1 MFKRLF
7 RTKSLEQL
15 RASADEPEHQ
25 LKKNLGAFDLTMFGI
40 GAIIGAG
47 IFSSIGTAAAGNMAD
62 GRLPAGPGL
71 VISILVVALICG
83 FTALA
88 YAELASMI
96 PVSGSAYTYAY
107 ATLGELMAWIIGWD
121 LLLEYA
127 ISNVAVAI
135 SWGDYAR
142 SFFSTV
148 FHVNI
153 PGWLGMDPRSAMKP
167 TEACIQQFGHMV
179 QKSDWHWQ
187 IFNTFGND
195 AWWHFWNHIH
205 PKVWVDHLTQL
216 VGPGVGERLTMIAN
230 AKHGLLDGAALFA
243 NWDVVKA
250 APTVAGMP
258 ITINFLAVV
267 ITALITW
274 LCYIGIKESARV
286 NSVMVIIKVLILLA
300 VVGLGIKFISPAN
313 WHPFVPHGWKGIQ
326 AGAAIIF
333 FAFIGFDAVSTTA
346 EECKDPGRDLPRG
359 ILGSLVICTFI
370 YAAVALVV
378 TGMLHYTRL
387 GGIADPL
394 SYIFTEHK
402 MYGIAAV
409 ISFGAVIATTA
420 ALLVYQVGQP
430 RIFMSMSR
438 DGLLAPWFGKVH
450 DTFKTPSHATVLT
463 GFLVAIP
470 AALLN
475 IDEVVELANIG
486 TLFAFV
492 IVCVAVLLLRKRRPE
507 APRKFRM
514 PFAWFVAPAGILG
527 CFWIAKGLPAL
538 TWYRFFI
545 WLGIGLVIYFLY
557 GSRKSRL
564 ETPTAS

>member
-1 MFKRLF
+1 MNFF

-15 RASADEPEHQ
+15 KATAEEPEHQ
-25 LKKNLGAFDLTMFGI
+25 LKKNLGAFDLAMFGI

-62 GRLPAGPGL
+62 GRYPAGPSL
-71 VISILVVALICG
+71 VLSILLVALICG

-127 ISNVAVAI
+127 VSNVAVAI

-142 SFFSTV
+142 SFLSNV

-153 PGWLGMDPRSAMKP
+153 PGWLAMDPRTALKLA
-167 TEACIQQFGHMV
+167 EGV
-179 QKSDWHWQ
+179 QKLGLPEKLH
-187 IFNTFGND
+187 
-195 AWWHFWNHIH
+195 
-205 PKVWVDHLTQL
+205 
-216 VGPGVGERLTMIAN
+216 MIAD
-230 AKHGLLDGAALFA
+230 AKAGLANGAATFA
-243 NWDVVKA
+243 NWEVLKS
-250 APTVAGMP
+250 APMVYGFP
-258 ITINFLAVV
+258 ITINLLAVI
-267 ITALITW
+267 ITVLITW
-274 LCYIGIKESARV
+274 LCYIGIKESARA
-286 NSVMVIIKVLILLA
+286 NSIMVVIKVIILLT
-300 VVGLGIKFISPAN
+300 VVGLGIQFISPAN
-313 WHPFVPHGWKGIQ
+313 WHPFVPHGMKGIQ

-346 EECKDPGRDLPRG
+346 EECRNPGRDLPLG
-359 ILGSLVICTFI
+359 ILWSLGICTVI
-370 YAAVALVV
+370 YAAVALVT
-378 TGMLHYTRL
+378 TGMVHYTKL

-394 SYIFTEHK
+394 SFIFTEHK
-402 MYGIAAV
+402 MTAIAAV

-438 DGLLAPWFGKVH
+438 DGLLGPWFGKIH
-450 DTFKTPSHATVLT
+450 PKFKTPSNATVLT
-463 GFLVAIP
+463 GFIVAIP

-475 IDEVVELANIG
+475 IDEVVELTNIG

-492 IVCVAVLLLRKRRPE
+492 VVCIAVMLLRHRRPE
-507 APRKFRM
+507 APRKFLM
-514 PFAWFVAPAGILG
+514 PAIWVLAPAGILG
-527 CFWIAKGLPAL
+527 CIWFAKGLPWL
-538 TWYRFFI
+538 TWIRFVV
-545 WLGIGLVIYFLY
+545 WLAIGLVIYFIY
-557 GSRKSRL
+557 GARKSAL
-564 ETPTAS
+564 QNGDLKA

>member
-1 MFKRLF
+1 MLDRLF

-15 RASADEPEHQ
+15 RASAEEPEHQ

-71 VISILVVALICG
+71 VLSILIVAVICG

-88 YAELASMI
+88 YAEMASMI

-142 SFFSTV
+142 SFLSSV
-148 FHVNI
+148 FHVDI
-153 PGWLGMDPRSAMKP
+153 PGWLGMDPRSALKLAEHAP
-167 TEACIQQFGHMV
+167 ALGLSAKLHVLAQAKAG
-179 QKSDWHWQ
+179 
-187 IFNTFGND
+187 
-195 AWWHFWNHIH
+195 
-205 PKVWVDHLTQL
+205 L
-216 VGPGVGERLTMIAN
+216 AN
-230 AKHGLLDGAALFA
+230 GAATFA
-243 NWDVVKA
+243 NWDVLKS
-250 APTVAGMP
+250 APTIGGFP
-258 ITINFLAVV
+258 ITINLLAVV
-267 ITALITW
+267 VTVLITW

-286 NSVMVIIKVLILLA
+286 NSVMVVLKVMILLA
-300 VVGLGIKFISPAN
+300 VVGLGAKFINPGN
-313 WHPFVPHGWKGIQ
+313 WHPFVPHGWGGIQ

-346 EECKDPGRDLPRG
+346 EECRNPGKDLPRG
-359 ILGSLVICTFI
+359 ILWSLGICTVI

-378 TGMLHYTRL
+378 TGMLHYTKL

-394 SYIFTEHK
+394 AYIFTQHHLA
-402 MYGIAAV
+402 GIAAV

-438 DGLLAPWFGKVH
+438 DGLLAPWFGHVH
-450 DTFKTPSHATVLT
+450 ERFKTPSHATVLT

-492 IVCVAVLLLRKRRPE
+492 IVCAAVLILRKRRPE
-507 APRKFRM
+507 APRKFVM
-514 PFAWFVAPAGILG
+514 PLAWLLAPLGILG
-527 CFWIAKGLPAL
+527 CVWIARGLPAL

-545 WLGIGLVIYFLY
+545 WLAIGLVIYLFY

-564 ETPTAS
+564 ATAAPTP

>member
-1 MFKRLF
+1 MLNRLF
-7 RTKSLEQL
+7 RTKTLEQL
-15 RASADEPEHQ
+15 RASAEAPEHQ
-25 LKKNLGAFDLTMFGI
+25 LKKSLGAFELTMFGI

-47 IFSSIGTAAAGNMAD
+47 IFSSIGTAAAGNVAD
-62 GRLPAGPGL
+62 GRLPAGPAL

-88 YAELASMI
+88 YAEMASMI

-142 SFFSTV
+142 SFLSTV
-148 FHVNI
+148 FHIEI
-153 PGWLGMDPRSAMKP
+153 PGWLGMDPRSALKL
-167 TEACIQQFGHMV
+167 V
-179 QKSDWHWQ
+179 QGIPDMALGAK
-187 IFNTFGND
+187 
-195 AWWHFWNHIH
+195 IH
-205 PKVWVDHLTQL
+205 ALAQ
-216 VGPGVGERLTMIAN
+216 
-230 AKHGLLDGAALFA
+230 AKAGLLSGGATFL
-243 NWDVVKA
+243 NWDVVRA
-250 APTVAGMP
+250 APTVAGYP
-258 ITINFLAVV
+258 ITINLLAVV

-286 NSVMVIIKVLILLA
+286 NSVMVVIKVAILLA
-300 VVGLGIKFISPAN
+300 VVGLGIRFIQPAN
-313 WHPFVPHGWKGIQ
+313 WHPFMPHGWPGIQ

-346 EECKDPGRDLPRG
+346 EECKNPGRDLPRG
-359 ILGSLVICTFI
+359 ILWSLVICTVI

-394 SYIFTEHK
+394 AYIFTEHK
-402 MYGIAAV
+402 MAGIAAV

-438 DGLLAPWFGKVH
+438 DGLLGPWFGKVH
-450 DTFKTPSHATVLT
+450 DRFKTPSNATLLT

-492 IVCVAVLLLRKRRPE
+492 IVCAAVLILRKRRPE
-507 APRKFRM
+507 APRKFVM
-514 PFAWFVAPAGILG
+514 PFAWIIAPLGILG
-527 CFWIAKGLPAL
+527 CFWIARGLPAL
-538 TWYRFFI
+538 TWYRFFA
-545 WLGIGLVIYFLY
+545 WLGIGLVIYFFY

-564 ETPTAS
+564 RAVSAP

>member
-1 MFKRLF
+1 MLNRLF

-47 IFSSIGTAAAGNMAD
+47 IFSAIGTAAAGNVAD
-62 GRLPAGPGL
+62 GRLPAGPAL

-88 YAELASMI
+88 YAEMASMI

-142 SFFSTV
+142 SFLSSV
-148 FHVNI
+148 LHVDI
-153 PGWLGMDPRSAMKP
+153 PSWLGMDPRSALKL
-167 TEACIQQFGHMV
+167 V
-179 QKSDWHWQ
+179 Q
-187 IFNTFGND
+187 
-195 AWWHFWNHIH
+195 
-205 PKVWVDHLTQL
+205 
-216 VGPGVGERLTMIAN
+216 GVPAMGLG
-230 AKHGLLDGAALFA
+230 AKLHVLAQAKAGLINGAATFA
-243 NWDVVKA
+243 NWEVVKT
-250 APTVAGMP
+250 APTVAGCP
-258 ITINFLAVV
+258 ITINLLAVI
-267 ITALITW
+267 ITGLITW

-286 NSVMVIIKVLILLA
+286 NSVMVIVKVIILLA

-313 WHPFVPHGWKGIQ
+313 YHPFVPHGWPGIQ
-326 AGAAIIF
+326 SGAAIIF

-346 EECKDPGRDLPRG
+346 EECKNPGKDLPRG
-359 ILGSLVICTFI
+359 ILWSLLICTVI

-378 TGMLHYTRL
+378 TGMIHYSRL

-394 SYIFTEHK
+394 AYIFTEHK
-402 MYGIAAV
+402 MTAIAGV

-438 DGLLAPWFGKVH
+438 DGLLGPWFGKVH
-450 DTFKTPSHATVLT
+450 QKFKTPSNATVLT
-463 GFLVAIP
+463 GLIVAIP

-492 IVCVAVLLLRKRRPE
+492 IVCGAVLILRHRRPE
-507 APRKFRM
+507 APRKFTM
-514 PFAWFVAPAGILG
+514 PFAWIIAPLGILG
-527 CFWIAKGLPAL
+527 CFWIAKGLPAM

-545 WLGIGLVIYFLY
+545 WLGIGLVVYFLF
-557 GSRKSRL
+557 GSKHSRL
-564 ETPTAS
+564 EKAAKA

>member
-1 MFKRLF
+1 MNLF

-15 RASADEPEHQ
+15 KASAEEPEHQ

-71 VISILVVALICG
+71 VLSILIVALICG

-142 SFFSTV
+142 SFLSTV

-153 PGWLGMDPRSAMKP
+153 PGWLGMDPRSAMKLVEGAP
-167 TEACIQQFGHMV
+167 AMTLSTKLHVLA
-179 QKSDWHWQ
+179 
-187 IFNTFGND
+187 D
-195 AWWHFWNHIH
+195 A
-205 PKVWVDHLTQL
+205 KL
-216 VGPGVGERLTMIAN
+216 GVVN
-230 AKHGLLDGAALFA
+230 GAATFA
-243 NWDVVKA
+243 NWEVLKS
-250 APTVAGMP
+250 APNVAGFP
-258 ITINFLAVV
+258 ITINLLAVI
-267 ITALITW
+267 ITVLITW

-286 NSVMVIIKVLILLA
+286 NSVMVVVKVLILLA
-300 VVGLGIKFISPAN
+300 VVGLGIKFIDTGN
-313 WHPFVPHGWKGIQ
+313 WHPFVPHGWRGIQ

-346 EECKDPGRDLPRG
+346 EECRNPGRDLPLG
-359 ILGSLVICTFI
+359 ILWSLGICTVI

-378 TGMLHYTRL
+378 TGMLHYTKL

-394 SYIFTEHK
+394 SFIFTEHK
-402 MYGIAAV
+402 MGSIAAV

-438 DGLLAPWFGKVH
+438 DGLLGPWFGKIH
-450 DTFKTPSHATVLT
+450 KKFQTPSNATVLT

-492 IVCVAVLLLRKRRPE
+492 IVCVAVLILRKRRPE
-507 APRKFRM
+507 APRKFLM
-514 PFAWFVAPAGILG
+514 PLVWVLAPAGILG
-527 CFWIAKGLPAL
+527 CFWIAKGLPTI
-538 TWYRFFI
+538 TWIRFVV
-545 WLGIGLVIYFLY
+545 WLGIGLVIYFIY
-557 GSRKSRL
+557 GVKKSRL
-564 ETPTAS
+564 QNGDL

>member
-1 MFKRLF
+1 MRLF
-7 RTKSLEQL
+7 RTKTLEQL
-15 RASADEPEHQ
+15 KASAEEPEHQ
-25 LKKNLGAFDLTMFGI
+25 LKKNLGALDLTMFGI

-47 IFSSIGTAAAGNMAD
+47 IFSSIGTAAAGNLAG
-62 GRLPAGPGL
+62 GRSPAGPAL
-71 VISILVVALICG
+71 VLSILIVALICG

-88 YAELASMI
+88 YAEMASMI

-142 SFFSTV
+142 SFLSSV

-153 PGWLGMDPRSAMKP
+153 PGWLAMDPRSAFKLAEGVAPMTLGAKL
-167 TEACIQQFGHMV
+167 E
-179 QKSDWHWQ
+179 
-187 IFNTFGND
+187 
-195 AWWHFWNHIH
+195 
-205 PKVWVDHLTQL
+205 L
-216 VGPGVGERLTMIAN
+216 VAQAKAGLAN
-230 AKHGLLDGAALFA
+230 GAAVFT
-243 NWDVVKA
+243 NWEVLRN
-250 APTVAGMP
+250 APTLGGFPV
-258 ITINFLAVV
+258 TVNFLAVV
-267 ITALITW
+267 ITVIITW
-274 LCYIGIKESARV
+274 LCYIGIRESARA
-286 NSVMVIIKVLILLA
+286 NGVMVVLKVLILLT
-300 VVGLGIKFISPAN
+300 VVGLGARFVQTTN
-313 WHPFVPHGWKGIQ
+313 WTPFVPHGWPGIQ

-346 EECKDPGRDLPRG
+346 EECRDPGKDLPRG
-359 ILGSLVICTFI
+359 ILASLLICTFI
-370 YAAVALVV
+370 YAGVALVV
-378 TGMLHYTRL
+378 TGMVHYTRL

-394 SYIFTEHK
+394 SYIFTQQR
-402 MYGIAAV
+402 MTVAAGF

-438 DGLLAPWFGKVH
+438 DGLLGPWFSRIH
-450 DTFKTPSHATVLT
+450 PRFRTPSNATILT
-463 GFLVAIP
+463 GFLVAVP

-492 IVCVAVLLLRKRRPE
+492 IVCGAVLILRRRRPE

-514 PFAWFVAPAGILG
+514 PLPWLIAPAGILG
-527 CFWIAKGLPAL
+527 CVWIARGLPAL
-538 TWYRFFI
+538 TWYRFFA
-545 WLGIGLVIYFLY
+545 WLGLGLVVYFAY
-557 GSRKSRL
+557 GWRKSRL
-564 ETPTAS
+564 GSRET

>member
-1 MFKRLF
+1 MFERLF

-15 RASADEPEHQ
+15 RASAEAPEHQ

-153 PGWLGMDPRSAMKP
+153 PGWLGMDPRSALK
-167 TEACIQQFGHMV
+167 
-179 QKSDWHWQ
+179 
-187 IFNTFGND
+187 
-195 AWWHFWNHIH
+195 
-205 PKVWVDHLTQL
+205 L
-216 VGPGVGERLTMIAN
+216 VEGVPAMDLSAKLHVLAQAKAGLAN
-230 AKHGLLDGAALFA
+230 GAATFL
-243 NWDVVKA
+243 NWEVVKA

-258 ITINFLAVV
+258 VTINFLAVV
-267 ITALITW
+267 ITVLITW

-286 NSVMVIIKVLILLA
+286 NSVMVVIKVIILLA
-300 VVGLGIKFISPAN
+300 VVGLGIKFIDTGN
-313 WHPFVPHGWKGIQ
+313 WQPFVPHGWRGIQ

-346 EECKDPGRDLPRG
+346 EECRDPGRDLPRG

-378 TGMLHYTRL
+378 TGMLHYTKL

-402 MYGIAAV
+402 MNGIAAV
-409 ISFGAVIATTA
+409 ISFGAIIATTA

-492 IVCVAVLLLRKRRPE
+492 IVCVAVLVLRKRRPE
-507 APRKFRM
+507 APRKFTM
-514 PFAWFVAPAGILG
+514 PFAWIVAPLGIIG
-527 CFWIAKGLPAL
+527 CFGIAWGLPSV

-557 GSRKSRL
+557 GARKSRL
-564 ETPTAS
+564 VAPTAS

>member
-1 MFKRLF
+1 MLYRLF

-15 RASADEPEHQ
+15 RASAEEPEHQ
-25 LKKNLGAFDLTMFGI
+25 LSKSLGTFELTMFGI

-47 IFSSIGTAAAGNMAD
+47 IFSSIGTAAAGNLAD
-62 GRLPAGPGL
+62 GRLPAGPAL

-88 YAELASMI
+88 YAEMASMI

-142 SFFSTV
+142 SFLSSV

-153 PGWLGMDPRSAMKP
+153 PGWLGMDPRSALKL
-167 TEACIQQFGHMV
+167 
-179 QKSDWHWQ
+179 
-187 IFNTFGND
+187 
-195 AWWHFWNHIH
+195 
-205 PKVWVDHLTQL
+205 VD
-216 VGPGVGERLTMIAN
+216 GVPVMELSSKLHALAQ
-230 AKHGLLDGAALFA
+230 AKAGLLNGATLFA
-243 NWDVVKA
+243 NWETVRS
-250 APTVAGMP
+250 APTVAGFP
-258 ITINFLAVV
+258 ITINLLAVI
-267 ITALITW
+267 ITGLITW

-286 NSVMVIIKVLILLA
+286 NSVMVVVKVLILLA
-300 VVGLGIKFISPAN
+300 VVGLGIRFIQPAN
-313 WHPFVPHGWKGIQ
+313 WHPFVPHGWPGIQ
-326 AGAAIIF
+326 SGAAIIF

-346 EECKDPGRDLPRG
+346 EECRNPGHDLPRG
-359 ILGSLVICTFI
+359 ILYSLVICTVI

-378 TGMLHYTRL
+378 TGMIHYTRL

-394 SYIFTEHK
+394 AYIFTEHK
-402 MYGIAAV
+402 MGGIAAV

-438 DGLLAPWFGKVH
+438 DGLLSPWFGKVH
-450 DTFKTPSHATVLT
+450 ERFKTPSHATLLT
-463 GFLVAIP
+463 GLLVAIP

-492 IVCVAVLLLRKRRPE
+492 IVCGAVLILRYRRPE
-507 APRKFRM
+507 APRKFTM
-514 PFAWFVAPAGILG
+514 PFAWVIAPLGILG

-538 TWYRFFI
+538 TWYRFFA
-545 WLGIGLVIYFLY
+545 WLGIGLVIYAFY

-564 ETPTAS
+564 ETPAAS

>member
-1 MFKRLF
+1 MLTRLF
-7 RTKSLEQL
+7 RTKTLEQL
-15 RASADEPEHQ
+15 RASAEEPEHQ
-25 LKKNLGAFDLTMFGI
+25 LKKNLGAFELTMFGI

-47 IFSSIGTAAAGNMAD
+47 IFSAIGTAAAGNLAD
-62 GRLPAGPGL
+62 GRLPAGPAL

-88 YAELASMI
+88 YAEMASMI

-142 SFFSTV
+142 SFLSTV
-148 FHVNI
+148 LHVDI
-153 PGWLGMDPRSAMKP
+153 PGWLGMDPRSALKLAQGVPAMD
-167 TEACIQQFGHMV
+167 FG
-179 QKSDWHWQ
+179 
-187 IFNTFGND
+187 
-195 AWWHFWNHIH
+195 
-205 PKVWVDHLTQL
+205 
-216 VGPGVGERLTMIAN
+216 
-230 AKHGLLDGAALFA
+230 AKLQALAQAKAGLLNGAATFA
-243 NWDVVKA
+243 NWEVVKA
-250 APTVAGMP
+250 APTVAGCP
-258 ITINFLAVV
+258 VTINLLAVL
-267 ITALITW
+267 ITGVITW

-286 NSVMVIIKVLILLA
+286 NSVMVVIKVVILLA
-300 VVGLGIKFISPAN
+300 VVGLGIRFIQPGN
-313 WHPFVPHGWKGIQ
+313 WHPFVPHGWGGIQ
-326 AGAAIIF
+326 SGAAIIF

-346 EECKDPGRDLPRG
+346 EECRDPGRDLPRG
-359 ILGSLVICTFI
+359 ILWSLVICGAI

-378 TGMLHYTRL
+378 TGMIHYTRL

-394 SYIFTEHK
+394 AYIFTEHK
-402 MYGIAAV
+402 MGGIAAV

-438 DGLLAPWFGKVH
+438 DGLLGPWFGQVH
-450 DTFKTPSHATVLT
+450 RRFKTPSHATVLT

-492 IVCVAVLLLRKRRPE
+492 IVCAAVLILRVRRPE
-507 APRKFRM
+507 APRRFVM
-514 PFAWFVAPAGILG
+514 PLAWVVAPLGILG
-527 CFWIAKGLPAL
+527 CVWIARGLPAL
-538 TWYRFFI
+538 TWYRFFG
-545 WLGIGLVIYFLY
+545 WLAIGLVVYF
-557 GSRKSRL
+557 GFGARNSRL
-564 ETPTAS
+564 GRASAS

>member
-1 MFKRLF
+1 MLNRLF

-15 RASADEPEHQ
+15 RASAEEPEHQ
-25 LKKNLGAFDLTMFGI
+25 LSKSLGTFELTMFGI

-47 IFSSIGTAAAGNMAD
+47 IFSSIGTAAAGNLAD
-62 GRLPAGPGL
+62 GRLPAGPAL

-88 YAELASMI
+88 YAEMASMI

-142 SFFSTV
+142 SFLSTV
-148 FHVNI
+148 FHIEI
-153 PGWLGMDPRSAMKP
+153 PGWLGMDPRSALKL
-167 TEACIQQFGHMV
+167 V
-179 QKSDWHWQ
+179 Q
-187 IFNTFGND
+187 
-195 AWWHFWNHIH
+195 
-205 PKVWVDHLTQL
+205 
-216 VGPGVGERLTMIAN
+216 GVPAMDLG
-230 AKHGLLDGAALFA
+230 AKLQALAQAKAGFLNGAATFA
-243 NWDVVKA
+243 NWDTLKA
-250 APTVAGMP
+250 APLLGSYPV
-258 ITINFLAVV
+258 TINLLAVV

-286 NSVMVIIKVLILLA
+286 NSVMVVVKVLILLA
-300 VVGLGIKFISPAN
+300 VVGLGIKFINTDN
-313 WHPFVPHGWKGIQ
+313 WHPFVPHGFKGIQ

-346 EECKDPGRDLPRG
+346 EECRDPGKDLPRG
-359 ILGSLVICTFI
+359 ILGSLLICTFI

-378 TGMLHYTRL
+378 TGMIHYTRL

-394 SYIFTEHK
+394 AYIFSEHK
-402 MYGIAAV
+402 MTAIAGV

-438 DGLLAPWFGKVH
+438 DGLLSPWFGKVH
-450 DTFKTPSHATVLT
+450 ERFKTPSHATLLT
-463 GFLVAIP
+463 GLLVAIP

-492 IVCVAVLLLRKRRPE
+492 IVCGAVLILRYRRPE
-507 APRKFRM
+507 APRKFTM
-514 PFAWFVAPAGILG
+514 PFAWVIAPLGILG

-538 TWYRFFI
+538 TWYRFFA
-545 WLGIGLVIYFLY
+545 WLGIGLVIYAFY

-564 ETPTAS
+564 QASN

>member
-71 VISILVVALICG
+71 VISLLVVALICG

-153 PGWLGMDPRSAMKP
+153 PGWLGMDPRSAMK
-167 TEACIQQFGHMV
+167 
-179 QKSDWHWQ
+179 
-187 IFNTFGND
+187 
-195 AWWHFWNHIH
+195 
-205 PKVWVDHLTQL
+205 L
-216 VGPGVGERLTMIAN
+216 VEGVPAMELS
-230 AKHGLLDGAALFA
+230 AKLQALAQAKAGLLNGAQVFA

-286 NSVMVIIKVLILLA
+286 NSVMVVIKVIILLA
-300 VVGLGIKFISPAN
+300 VVGLGIKFIDTGN

-450 DTFKTPSHATVLT
+450 DKFKTPSHATVLT

-514 PFAWFVAPAGILG
+514 PFAWVVAPAGIIG

-564 ETPTAS
+564 EAPTAS

>member
-1 MFKRLF
+1 MLERLF

-15 RASADEPEHQ
+15 RASAEEPEHQ

-47 IFSSIGTAAAGNMAD
+47 IFSSIGTAAAGNLAD
-62 GRLPAGPGL
+62 GRHPAGPAL
-71 VISILVVALICG
+71 VISILLVALICG

-142 SFFSTV
+142 SFLSSV
-148 FHVNI
+148 FRVNI
-153 PGWLGMDPRSAMKP
+153 PGWLGMDPRSALKLAEGAPVMDLGAKLH
-167 TEACIQQFGHMV
+167 ALAQAKAG
-179 QKSDWHWQ
+179 
-187 IFNTFGND
+187 
-195 AWWHFWNHIH
+195 
-205 PKVWVDHLTQL
+205 L
-216 VGPGVGERLTMIAN
+216 AN
-230 AKHGLLDGAALFA
+230 GAATFA
-243 NWDVVKA
+243 NWEVLKA
-250 APTVAGMP
+250 APTVGGFP
-258 ITINFLAVV
+258 ITINLLAVV
-267 ITALITW
+267 ITVLITW
-274 LCYIGIKESARV
+274 LCYVGIKESARV
-286 NSVMVIIKVLILLA
+286 NSVMVVLKVIILLA
-300 VVGLGIKFISPAN
+300 VVGLGIRFISTDN
-313 WHPFVPHGWKGIQ
+313 WHPFVPHGFKGIQ

-346 EECKDPGRDLPRG
+346 EECRDPGRDLPRG
-359 ILGSLVICTFI
+359 ILGSLLICTFI

-378 TGMLHYTRL
+378 TGMIHYTRL

-394 SYIFTEHK
+394 AYIFSQHR
-402 MYGIAAV
+402 MAGIAGV

-438 DGLLAPWFGKVH
+438 DGLLGGWFGTVH
-450 DTFKTPSHATVLT
+450 RKFKTPSHATVLT

-492 IVCVAVLLLRKRRPE
+492 IVCVAVLVLRRRRPE
-507 APRKFRM
+507 APRKFVM
-514 PFAWFVAPAGILG
+514 PLAWIVAPAGILG
-527 CFWIAKGLPAL
+527 CFWIARGLPPL
-538 TWYRFFI
+538 TWYRFFG
-545 WLGIGLVIYFLY
+545 WLGIGLVIYAAF
-557 GSRKSRL
+557 GSRNSRL
-564 ETPTAS
+564 GASSAR

>member
-1 MFKRLF
+1 MLTRLF

-15 RASADEPEHQ
+15 QASAEEPEHQ
-25 LKKNLGAFDLTMFGI
+25 LKKGLGVFDLTMFGI

-47 IFSSIGTAAAGNMAD
+47 IFSSIGTAAAGNAAD
-62 GRLPAGPGL
+62 GRLPAGPAL

-88 YAELASMI
+88 YAEMASMI

-142 SFFSTV
+142 SFLSTV
-148 FHVNI
+148 FHVDI
-153 PGWLGMDPRSAMKP
+153 PGWLGMDLRGAMKL
-167 TEACIQQFGHMV
+167 V
-179 QKSDWHWQ
+179 QGVPAMDL
-187 IFNTFGND
+187 G
-195 AWWHFWNHIH
+195 A
-205 PKVWVDHLTQL
+205 KVQALAQ
-216 VGPGVGERLTMIAN
+216 
-230 AKHGLLDGAALFA
+230 AKAGLINGATVFA

-250 APTVAGMP
+250 APTLGGYPV
-258 ITINFLAVV
+258 TINLLAVV
-267 ITALITW
+267 ITGLITW

-286 NSVMVIIKVLILLA
+286 NSVMVIIKVVILLA
-300 VVGLGIKFISPAN
+300 VVGLGIRFIQPAN
-313 WHPFVPHGWKGIQ
+313 WHPFVPHGWPGIQ
-326 AGAAIIF
+326 SGAAIIF

-346 EECKDPGRDLPRG
+346 EECRNPGRDLPRG
-359 ILGSLVICTFI
+359 ILWSLVICTVI
-370 YAAVALVV
+370 YVAVALVV

-394 SYIFTEHK
+394 AFIFTEHK
-402 MYGIAAV
+402 MGGIAAV

-450 DTFKTPSHATVLT
+450 PRFKTPSHATLLT
-463 GFLVAIP
+463 GLLVAVP

-492 IVCVAVLLLRKRRPE
+492 IVCAAVLILRYRRPE
-507 APRKFRM
+507 APRKFVM
-514 PFAWFVAPAGILG
+514 PFAWVIAPAAIVG
-527 CFWIAKGLPAL
+527 CFWIARGLPAV
-538 TWYRFFI
+538 TWYRFFA
-545 WLGIGLVIYFLY
+545 WLGLGLLVYALY
-557 GSRKSRL
+557 GARKSRL
-564 ETPTAS
+564 SSAATPS

>member
-1 MFKRLF
+1 MFERLF

-15 RASADEPEHQ
+15 RATAEEPEHQ

-47 IFSSIGTAAAGNMAD
+47 IFSSIGTAAAGNLAD

-71 VISILVVALICG
+71 VLSILIVALICG

-142 SFFSTV
+142 SFLSSV
-148 FHVNI
+148 FHVDI
-153 PGWLGMDPRSAMKP
+153 PGWLGMDPRTALKLADGVPALGLSAKLH
-167 TEACIQQFGHMV
+167 ALAQ
-179 QKSDWHWQ
+179 
-187 IFNTFGND
+187 
-195 AWWHFWNHIH
+195 
-205 PKVWVDHLTQL
+205 
-216 VGPGVGERLTMIAN
+216 
-230 AKHGLLDGAALFA
+230 AKAGLADGAALFA
-243 NWDVVKA
+243 HWDVVKA
-250 APTVAGMP
+250 APTVAGLP
-258 ITINFLAVV
+258 ITINLLAVI

-286 NSVMVIIKVLILLA
+286 NSVMVILKVMILLA
-300 VVGLGIKFISPAN
+300 VVGLGARFISPGN
-313 WHPFVPHGWKGIQ
+313 WHPFVPHGWGGIQ

-346 EECKDPGRDLPRG
+346 EECRDPGRDLPRG
-359 ILGSLVICTFI
+359 ILWSLGICTLI

-378 TGMLHYTRL
+378 TGMLHYTKL

-394 SYIFTEHK
+394 AYIFIQHR
-402 MYGIAAV
+402 MGGIAAV

-438 DGLLAPWFGKVH
+438 DGLLGPWFGRIH
-450 DTFKTPSHATVLT
+450 DRFKTPSRATVLT

-492 IVCVAVLLLRKRRPE
+492 IVCAAVLILRKRRPE
-507 APRKFRM
+507 APRKFVM
-514 PFAWFVAPAGILG
+514 PFAWVVAPLGILG
-527 CFWIAKGLPAL
+527 CVWIARGLPAL

-545 WLGIGLVIYFLY
+545 WLGIGLVIYLFY

-564 ETPTAS
+564 AAATPAS

>member
-1 MFKRLF
+1 MLNRLF

-15 RASADEPEHQ
+15 RASAEEPEHQ

-62 GRLPAGPGL
+62 GRYPAGPSL
-71 VISILVVALICG
+71 VLSILIVALICG

-142 SFFSTV
+142 SFLSSV

-153 PGWLGMDPRSAMKP
+153 PGWLGMDPRSALKL
-167 TEACIQQFGHMV
+167 A
-179 QKSDWHWQ
+179 D
-187 IFNTFGND
+187 
-195 AWWHFWNHIH
+195 
-205 PKVWVDHLTQL
+205 
-216 VGPGVGERLTMIAN
+216 GVPVMELS
-230 AKHGLLDGAALFA
+230 AKLHSLAQAKAGLLNGAALFA
-243 NWDVVKA
+243 NWDTIRA
-250 APTVAGMP
+250 APTVAGFP
-258 ITINFLAVV
+258 ITINLLAVI
-267 ITALITW
+267 ITGLITW

-286 NSVMVIIKVLILLA
+286 NSVMVVVKVLILLA
-300 VVGLGIKFISPAN
+300 VVGLGIKFINTDN
-313 WHPFVPHGWKGIQ
+313 WHPFVPHGFKGIQ

-346 EECKDPGRDLPRG
+346 EECRNPGKDLPRG

-378 TGMLHYTRL
+378 TGMIHYTRL

-394 SYIFTEHK
+394 AYIFSEHK
-402 MYGIAAV
+402 MTAIAGV

-438 DGLLAPWFGKVH
+438 DGLLGSWFGKVH
-450 DTFKTPSHATVLT
+450 PRFKTPSNATVLT

-492 IVCVAVLLLRKRRPE
+492 IVCIAVLILRYKRPE
-507 APRKFRM
+507 APRKFFM
-514 PFAWFVAPAGILG
+514 PWAWVVAPAGILG

-545 WLGIGLVIYFLY
+545 WLGIGLVIYAFFGL
-557 GSRKSRL
+557 RHSRL
-564 ETPTAS
+564 EKPAAS

>member
-1 MFKRLF
+1 MLTRLF

-15 RASADEPEHQ
+15 RANADEPEHQ
-25 LKKNLGAFDLTMFGI
+25 LKRNLTAFDLTMFGI

-47 IFSSIGTAAAGNMAD
+47 IFSSIGTAAAGHMAD

-71 VISILVVALICG
+71 VISILIVALICG

-88 YAELASMI
+88 YAEMASMI

-142 SFFSTV
+142 SFLSSV
-148 FHVNI
+148 FHINI
-153 PGWLGMDPRSAMKP
+153 PGWLGMDPRTAFKLVDGIPAMGIGEKLQ
-167 TEACIQQFGHMV
+167 ALAQAKAGLV
-179 QKSDWHWQ
+179 QGGS
-187 IFNTFGND
+187 IF
-195 AWWHFWNHIH
+195 
-205 PKVWVDHLTQL
+205 L
-216 VGPGVGERLTMIAN
+216 
-230 AKHGLLDGAALFA
+230 
-243 NWDVVKA
+243 NWDTIRA
-250 APTVAGMP
+250 APMVAGFP
-258 ITINFLAVV
+258 ITINLLAVV
-267 ITALITW
+267 ITTLITW

-286 NSVMVIIKVLILLA
+286 NGIMVVVKVLILVA
-300 VVGLGIKFISPAN
+300 VVGLGVRFINPGN
-313 WHPFVPHGWKGIQ
+313 WHPFVPHGWPGIQ

-359 ILGSLVICTFI
+359 ILGSLLICTVI

-378 TGMLHYTRL
+378 TGMLHYTKL

-394 SYIFTEHK
+394 AYIFSEHH
-402 MYGIAAV
+402 MSGIAGV

-420 ALLVYQVGQP
+420 ALLVYQLGQP
-430 RIFMSMSR
+430 RIIMSMSR
-438 DGLLAPWFGKVH
+438 DGLLGAWFSKVH
-450 DTFKTPSHATVLT
+450 PKFKTPSHATILT

-470 AALLN
+470 AALLS

-492 IVCVAVLLLRKRRPE
+492 IVCAAVLILRHRRPE
-507 APRKFRM
+507 TPRKFRM
-514 PFAWFVAPAGILG
+514 PLPWVIAPLGILG
-527 CFWIAKGLPAL
+527 CIWIARGLPAL
-538 TWYRFFI
+538 TWYRFFG
-545 WLGIGLVIYFLY
+545 WLGIGLVIYAVF
-557 GSRKSRL
+557 GSRNSRL
-564 ETPTAS
+564 ETPTAP